1 MRRPWCRTRASQH
14 EGDSNTRYFHNRVTH
29 RYHRNKTICLENF
42 KGEKCTDEASI
53 SNILVGFY
61 QALFTLAN
69 SRQFEQ
75 VLEATPKFVMEEMN
89 LYLAVEFQRVKVE
102 EALWQMELLKA
113 LGPYG
118 MPPLFFQRF
127 WPIIGDDVLQSCF
140 IASIQ
145 ILSLLP

>member
-1 MRRPWCRTRASQH
+1 M
-14 EGDSNTRYFHNRVTH
+14 
-29 RYHRNKTICLENF
+29 
-42 KGEKCTDEASI
+42 
-53 SNILVGFY
+53 GFY